1 MLKENIDNI
10 LKELNVGNNYNE
22 KINLVAATKT
32 IDYETINEAVSYG
45 ITDIGENKVN
55 EFKEK
60 YDLIS
65 GANRHFIGHL
75 QTNKVKYLIGKT
87 FLIHSVDRLELAEE
101 ISKRSKN
108 ADLITDI
115 LIQINIGK
123 EQSKG
128 GFYIEEAE
136 NAYKKV
142 KDLDNIKI
150 KGLMAMLPLSQDKQY
165 LENLC
170 LQMRKL
176 YDKIK
181 TTDKNIEY
189 LSMGMSGDYKTA
201 IKCGSNMVR
210 LGSSIFGLRNYN
222 NI

>member
-1 MLKENIDNI
+1 MLKKNVEAII
-10 LKELNVGNNYNE
+10 KELNSGNNYNE
-22 KINLVAATKT
+22 SITLVAATKT
-32 IDYETINEAVSYG
+32 IPYEIINQAIELG

-55 EFKEK
+55 EFKDK
-60 YDLIS
+60 YDFIK
-65 GANRHFIGHL
+65 GAKRHFIGHL

-101 ISKRSKN
+101 IAKRSSAN
-108 ADLITDI
+108 GIVTDI

-123 EQSKG
+123 EDTKS

-136 NAYKKV
+136 TMYANIKK
-142 KDLDNIKI
+142 LSGIKI
-150 KGLMAMLPLSQDKQY
+150 KGFMAMLPNINDTEII
-165 LENLC
+165 ENLC

-181 TTDKNIEY
+181 TTDKDIIY
-189 LSMGMSGDYKTA
+189 LSLGMSGDYKTA

-210 LGSSIFGLRNYN
+210 IGSSIFGDRK